1 MGSPLGPIMA
11 NAFMC
16 SLEEQMM
23 DENPLTYRPLFY
35 RRYVD
40 DTIALFR
47 SKEAAES
54 FLEYIN
60 RLHPNIK
67 FTIEH
72 ENNNKLAF
80 LDILIE
86 RINH

>member
-16 SLEEQMM
+16 SFEERML
-23 DENPLTYRPLFY
+23 DECPLNFRPLFY
-35 RRYVD
+35 KRYVD

-47 SKEAAES
+47 TKEAADS

-60 RLHPNIK
+60 GLHPNIRY
-67 FTIEH
+67 F
-72 ENNNKLAF
+72 NRA
-80 LDILIE
+80 
-86 RINH
+86 